1 SHPHRGR
8 RRSELPRAGQRL
20 VRDRVNRRKRNRS
33 SPRSQSLIHPLG
45 TGNYLLE
52 RRLRGR
58 RRPGETLVAGLEEA
72 RKDAL
77 EVAQEADAP
86 PETRTE
92 DAAAMSG
99 PFRQRYLAAW
109 RDTP

>member
-1 SHPHRGR
+1 
-8 RRSELPRAGQRL
+8 
-20 VRDRVNRRKRNRS
+20 VNREGS
-33 SPRSQSLIHPLG
+33 SDPSAVTVQISPAV

-58 RRPGETLVAGLEEA
+58 RRPGETLFAGLEEA

-86 PETRTE
+86 PKARTE
-92 DAAAMSG
+92 DATAVSG
-99 PFRQRYLAAW
+99 RQ
-109 RDTP
+109 